1 MRQAQ
6 NLETLLIDIKELLA
20 QLNEED
26 QPAIKDLRARIENA
40 IDSMKHAGEGATG
53 RIERYATSVDNY
65 IAGYPRLG
73 FITGLVLGGLIV
85 YASGLFGSEE

>member
-26 QPAIKDLRARIENA
+26 QPAI
-40 IDSMKHAGEGATG
+40 
-53 RIERYATSVDNY
+53 
-65 IAGYPRLG
+65 
-73 FITGLVLGGLIV
+73 IV

>member
-26 QPAIKDLRARIENA
+26 QPAI
-40 IDSMKHAGEGATG
+40 
-53 RIERYATSVDNY
+53 
-65 IAGYPRLG
+65 
-73 FITGLVLGGLIV
+73 IV
-85 YASGLFGSEE
+85 YASDLFGSEE